1 MAVPG
6 DGGGDNAGYAAY
18 RALVRQRIEELLSYP
33 SSARRRGLSG
43 TVQIEVEMTASG
55 EVGRVSLVASSSHR
69 VLDEA
74 ALDAARGVRRLPFPP
89 NVRPRPLRI
98 RLPIVFDLR

>member
-6 DGGGDNAGYAAY
+6 DGGGDNAEYGAY
-18 RALVRQRIEELLSYP
+18 RALVRQRIHELLSYP

-43 TVQIEVEMTASG
+43 TVQIEVEMTAGG
-55 EVGRVSLVASSSHR
+55 EVGHVSLIASSSHR

-74 ALDAARGVRRLPFPP
+74 ALDAVRGVRRVPFPP
-89 NVRPRPLRI
+89 NVRPRPLRM